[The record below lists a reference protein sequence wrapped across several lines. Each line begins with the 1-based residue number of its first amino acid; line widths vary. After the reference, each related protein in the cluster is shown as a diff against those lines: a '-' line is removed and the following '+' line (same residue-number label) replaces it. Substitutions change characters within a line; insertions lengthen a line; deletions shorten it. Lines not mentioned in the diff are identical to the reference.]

1 MRSDLDL
8 FFLAWKRTK
17 VRSNKCSYR
26 AHPNK
31 CSLFRSW
38 SCDTPGSVV
47 GATRHAR
54 VRCTNR
60 RSPPAT
66 RPDPLVEELELWE
79 GEQIVV
85 RKFVCFFYFFS
96 LPLYHRSSAVVK
108 CFLENFL
115 KKFSIFLLTCAG
127 VSWYNVY
134 VNGKGKKIRQVE
146 KNWKK

>member
-1 MRSDLDL
+1 M
-8 FFLAWKRTK
+8 
-17 VRSNKCSYR
+17 
-26 AHPNK
+26 
-31 CSLFRSW
+31 
-38 SCDTPGSVV
+38 
-47 GATRHAR
+47 
-54 VRCTNR
+54 RCTNR

-66 RPDPLVEELELWE
+66 RPDPLVEELELRE

-96 LPLYHRSSAVVK
+96 LPLYHRSDAVVK

-115 KKFSIFLLTCAG
+115 KKFAIFLLTCAG

-146 KNWKK
+146 KNWKKVKKIVDFSS

>member
-1 MRSDLDL
+1 MFVSGPP
-8 FFLAWKRTK
+8 
-17 VRSNKCSYR
+17 
-26 AHPNK
+26 PNK
-31 CSLFRSW
+31 CSLFEELELG
-38 SCDTPGSVV
+38 TPGSVV

-60 RSPPAT
+60 RTPPAT
-66 RPDPLVEELELWE
+66 RPDPLVEELELCG

-96 LPLYHRSSAVVK
+96 LPLYHRSGAVVK
-108 CFLENFL
+108 CFSENFL

-134 VNGKGKKIRQVE
+134 VNGKGKENWLSRKKLEKVKKILDFSS
-146 KNWKK
+146 